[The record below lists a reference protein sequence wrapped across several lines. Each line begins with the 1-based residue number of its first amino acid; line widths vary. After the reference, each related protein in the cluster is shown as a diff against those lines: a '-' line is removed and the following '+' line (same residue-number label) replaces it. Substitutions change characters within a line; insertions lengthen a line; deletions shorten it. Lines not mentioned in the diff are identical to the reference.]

1 MRRRN
6 FAELIISTMRIGCER
21 GRLEHLE
28 ERLRPF
34 LVLWIVIAVAGI
46 YFHW

>member
-1 MRRRN
+1 MTQLHLVEYIN
-6 FAELIISTMRIGCER
+6 LKVRIARDNG
-21 GRLEHLE
+21 LLKKLE

-34 LVLWIVIAVAGI
+34 LVLWIVIAAAGI